1 MLLAAM
7 CRSGEIGGDFLHSGL
22 LGDAERAAAVA
33 VAALEA
39 GVGFDG
45 QLAVVV
51 VRHSVAR
58 TGKVI
63 VFVDQPD
70 IDSGRAGLAVIAV
83 DAVSDGV
90 LRRKAADHRIVVF
103 FWRRL
108 QKRQERVQIRKAADT
123 RNSRQNSRTVE
134 DILQALIFGQ
144 RPVEG

>member
-1 MLLAAM
+1 M
-7 CRSGEIGGDFLHSGL
+7 
-22 LGDAERAAAVA
+22 
-33 VAALEA
+33 
-39 GVGFDG
+39 
-45 QLAVVV
+45 V

-58 TGKVI
+58 AGKVI

-83 DAVSDGV
+83 DAVADGV
-90 LRRKAADHRIVVF
+90 LRRKAADHRVVVF

-108 QKRQERVQIRKAADT
+108 QEGQKRVQIRKAADA
-123 RNSRQNSRTVE
+123 RHRRQNSRTVE